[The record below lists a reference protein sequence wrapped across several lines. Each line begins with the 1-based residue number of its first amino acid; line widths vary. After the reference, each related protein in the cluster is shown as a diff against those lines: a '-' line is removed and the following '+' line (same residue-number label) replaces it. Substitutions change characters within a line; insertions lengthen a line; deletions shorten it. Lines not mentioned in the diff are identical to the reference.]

1 MEAPMPVVRLVILAN
16 REFSH
21 SNQNA
26 AGFIW
31 DQCYHQKVDVAFLTQ
46 SLCVEWHLGCVP
58 FSAECAPLGYKM
70 DSKIKCWTLERIF
83 FCREYLLNGESYSL
97 KY

>member
-1 MEAPMPVVRLVILAN
+1 MKAQLWMEAPMPVVRLVILAH

-46 SLCVEWHLGCVP
+46 RRLCVEWHLGCVP
-58 FSAECAPLGYKM
+58 FSAECVPYV
-70 DSKIKCWTLERIF
+70 IKWTAE
-83 FCREYLLNGESYSL
+83 
-97 KY
+97 